1 VKIGLALENFVPPG
15 NNVDVQKLAKMAK
28 LAEEQGFESIW
39 TWDHLLLGSRKVY
52 PILEPLTVLS
62 YVSAFTSKIKLG
74 TIYVLPL
81 RTPLVAAKLISSL
94 NYISGNRLMLTV
106 VVGWYE
112 KEFLA
117 VGADFGKRG
126 RILSDYLKLLR
137 RLLRDSDVNEKIEN
151 MTFIHTNV
159 EPKAENIKIFI
170 GAYLEN
176 PIKRAA
182 RLSDGWMAYYYK
194 EEDFTEGLK
203 IIEKHSFG
211 RALEN
216 SDMVP
221 VYVGEDGRQKVHEF
235 TKTYMDLP
243 DWSKCSVESG
253 IYGTE
258 KDVADRIESYKK
270 AGVSR
275 LVLIPAYYE
284 LEQVE
289 KLGKIIR
296 DLQNERKPQLI

>member
-1 VKIGLALENFVPPG
+1 MKIGLALENFVPPG
-15 NNVDVQKLAKMAK
+15 GNVDVQKLAKMAK
-28 LAEEQGFESIW
+28 LAEENGFESVW
-39 TWDHLLLGSRKVY
+39 TWDHLLLGSKKVY
-52 PILEPLTVLS
+52 PILEPVTTLS

-94 NYISGNRLMLTV
+94 NYISRNRLMLTV
-106 VVGWYE
+106 VAGWYQ

-117 VGADFGKRG
+117 VGTDFARRG
-126 RILSDYLKLLR
+126 RILSDYLKLIR
-137 RLLRDSDVNEKIEN
+137 RLLKESDVNEKLGN
-151 MTFIHTNV
+151 MTFVHANI
-159 EPKAENIKIFI
+159 EPKGENIKIFI

-176 PIKRAA
+176 PIKRVAK
-182 RLSDGWMAYYYK
+182 LSDGWMAYYYK
-194 EEDFTEGLK
+194 EEDFAQGLK
-203 IIEKHSFG
+203 IIERHSLG

-216 SDMVP
+216 SDMIP

-243 DWSKCSVESG
+243 EWSKCSVESG

-270 AGVSR
+270 VGVSR

-296 DLQNERKPQLI
+296 DLQL

>member
-1 VKIGLALENFVPPG
+1 MKIGLALENFVPPG
-15 NNVDVQKLAKMAK
+15 GNVDVQKLAKMSK
-28 LAEEQGFESIW
+28 LAEENGFESVW
-39 TWDHLLLGSRKVY
+39 TWDHLLLGSKKVY
-52 PILEPLTVLS
+52 PILEPVTTLS

-94 NYISGNRLMLTV
+94 NYISRNRLMLTV
-106 VVGWYE
+106 VAGWYE

-117 VGADFGKRG
+117 VGTDFARRG
-126 RILSDYLKLLR
+126 RILSDYLKLIR
-137 RLLRDSDVNEKIEN
+137 HLLRESDVNEKLGN
-151 MTFIHTNV
+151 MTFMHANI
-159 EPKAENIKIFI
+159 EPKGENIKIFI

-176 PIKRAA
+176 PIKRVAK
-182 RLSDGWMAYYYK
+182 LSDGWMAYYYK
-194 EEDFTEGLK
+194 EEDFAQGLK
-203 IIEKHSFG
+203 IIERHSLG

-216 SDMVP
+216 SDMIP

-243 DWSKCSVESG
+243 EWSKCSVESG

-270 AGVSR
+270 VGVSR

-296 DLQNERKPQLI
+296 DLQL

>member
-1 VKIGLALENFVPPG
+1 MKIGLALENFVPPG
-15 NNVDVQKLAKMAK
+15 GNVDVQKLAKMAK
-28 LAEEQGFESIW
+28 LAEENGFESVW
-39 TWDHLLLGSRKVY
+39 TWDHLLLGSKKVY
-52 PILEPLTVLS
+52 PILEPVTALS

-94 NYISGNRLMLTV
+94 NYISRNRLMLTV
-106 VVGWYE
+106 VAGWYE

-117 VGADFGKRG
+117 VGTDFARRG
-126 RILSDYLKLLR
+126 RILSDYLKLIR
-137 RLLRDSDVNEKIEN
+137 RLLRESDVNEKLGN
-151 MTFIHTNV
+151 MTFVHANI
-159 EPKAENIKIFI
+159 EPKGENIKIFI

-176 PIKRAA
+176 PIKRVAKLA
-182 RLSDGWMAYYYK
+182 DGWMAYYYK
-194 EEDFTEGLK
+194 EEDFAQGLK
-203 IIEKHSFG
+203 IIERHSLG

-216 SDMVP
+216 SDMIP

-243 DWSKCSVESG
+243 EWSKCSVESG

-270 AGVSR
+270 VGVSR
-275 LVLIPAYYE
+275 LVLIPAYYK

-296 DLQNERKPQLI
+296 DLQL

>member
-1 VKIGLALENFVPPG
+1 MKIGLALENFVPPG
-15 NNVDVQKLAKMAK
+15 GNVDVQKLAKMAK
-28 LAEEQGFESIW
+28 LAEENEFESVW
-39 TWDHLLLGSRKVY
+39 TWDHLLLGSKKVY
-52 PILEPLTVLS
+52 PILEPVTALS

-94 NYISGNRLMLTV
+94 NYISRNRLMLTV
-106 VVGWYE
+106 VAGWYE

-117 VGADFGKRG
+117 VGTDFARRG
-126 RILSDYLKLLR
+126 RILSDYLKLIR
-137 RLLRDSDVNEKIEN
+137 RLLKESDVNEKLGN
-151 MTFIHTNV
+151 MTFVHANI
-159 EPKAENIKIFI
+159 EPKGENIKIFI

-176 PIKRAA
+176 PIKRVAK
-182 RLSDGWMAYYYK
+182 LSDGWMAYYYK
-194 EEDFTEGLK
+194 EEDFAQGLK
-203 IIEKHSFG
+203 IIERHSLG

-216 SDMVP
+216 SDMIP
-221 VYVGEDGRQKVHEF
+221 VYVGENGRQKVHEF

-243 DWSKCSVESG
+243 EWSKCSVESG

-270 AGVSR
+270 VGVSR
-275 LVLIPAYYE
+275 LVLIPAFYE

-296 DLQNERKPQLI
+296 DLQL

>member
-1 VKIGLALENFVPPG
+1 MNIGLALENFVPPG
-15 NNVDVQKLAKMAK
+15 GNVDVQKLAKMAK
-28 LAEEQGFESIW
+28 LAEENGFESVW
-39 TWDHLLLGSRKVY
+39 TWDHLLLGSKKVY
-52 PILEPLTVLS
+52 PILEPITALS

-94 NYISGNRLMLTV
+94 NYISRNRLMLTV
-106 VVGWYE
+106 VAGWYE

-117 VGADFGKRG
+117 VGTDFARRG
-126 RILSDYLKLLR
+126 RILSDYLKLIR
-137 RLLRDSDVNEKIEN
+137 RLLRESDVNEKLGN
-151 MTFIHTNV
+151 MTFVHANL
-159 EPKAENIKIFI
+159 EPKGENIKIFI

-176 PIKRAA
+176 PIKRVAKLA
-182 RLSDGWMAYYYK
+182 DGWMAYYYK
-194 EEDFTEGLK
+194 EEDFAQGLK
-203 IIEKHSFG
+203 IIERHSLG

-216 SDMVP
+216 SDMIP

-243 DWSKCSVESG
+243 EWSKCSVESG

-270 AGVSR
+270 VGVSR

-296 DLQNERKPQLI
+296 DLQL

>member
-1 VKIGLALENFVPPG
+1 MKIGLALENFVPPG
-15 NNVDVQKLAKMAK
+15 GNVDVQKLAKMAK
-28 LAEEQGFESIW
+28 LAEENEFESVW
-39 TWDHLLLGSRKVY
+39 TWDHLLLGSKKVY
-52 PILEPLTVLS
+52 PILEPVTALS

-94 NYISGNRLMLTV
+94 NYISRNRLMLTV
-106 VVGWYE
+106 VAGWYE

-117 VGADFGKRG
+117 VGTDFARRG
-126 RILSDYLKLLR
+126 RILSDYLKLIR
-137 RLLRDSDVNEKIEN
+137 RLLKESDVNEKLGN
-151 MTFIHTNV
+151 MTFVHANI
-159 EPKAENIKIFI
+159 EPKGENIKIFI

-176 PIKRAA
+176 PIKRVAK
-182 RLSDGWMAYYYK
+182 LSDGWMAYYYK
-194 EEDFTEGLK
+194 EEDFAQGLK
-203 IIEKHSFG
+203 IIERHSLG

-216 SDMVP
+216 SDMIP

-243 DWSKCSVESG
+243 EWSKCSVESG

-270 AGVSR
+270 VGVSR
-275 LVLIPAYYE
+275 LVLIPAFYE

-296 DLQNERKPQLI
+296 DLQL

>member
-1 VKIGLALENFVPPG
+1 MKIGLALENFVPPG
-15 NNVDVQKLAKMAK
+15 GNVDVQKLAKMAK
-28 LAEEQGFESIW
+28 LAEENGFESVW
-39 TWDHLLLGSRKVY
+39 TWDHLLLGSKKVY
-52 PILEPLTVLS
+52 PILEPITTLS

-94 NYISGNRLMLTV
+94 NYISRNRLMLTV
-106 VVGWYE
+106 VAGWYE

-117 VGADFGKRG
+117 VGTDFARRG
-126 RILSDYLKLLR
+126 RILSDYLKLIR
-137 RLLRDSDVNEKIEN
+137 RLLKESDVNEKLGN
-151 MTFIHTNV
+151 MTFVHANI
-159 EPKAENIKIFI
+159 EPKGENIKIFI

-176 PIKRAA
+176 PIKRVAK
-182 RLSDGWMAYYYK
+182 LSDGWMAYYYK
-194 EEDFTEGLK
+194 EEDFAQGLK
-203 IIEKHSFG
+203 IIERHSLG

-216 SDMVP
+216 SDMIP
-221 VYVGEDGRQKVHEF
+221 VYVGENGRQKVHEF

-243 DWSKCSVESG
+243 EWSKCSVESG

-270 AGVSR
+270 VGVSR
-275 LVLIPAYYE
+275 LVLIPAFYE

-296 DLQNERKPQLI
+296 DLQL

>member
-1 VKIGLALENFVPPG
+1 MKIGLALENFVPPG
-15 NNVDVQKLAKMAK
+15 GNVDVQKLAKMAK
-28 LAEEQGFESIW
+28 LAEENEFESVW
-39 TWDHLLLGSRKVY
+39 TWDHLLLGSKKVY
-52 PILEPLTVLS
+52 PILEPITALS

-94 NYISGNRLMLTV
+94 NYISRNRLMLTV
-106 VVGWYE
+106 VAGWYE

-117 VGADFGKRG
+117 VGTDFARRG
-126 RILSDYLKLLR
+126 RILSDYLKLIR
-137 RLLRDSDVNEKIEN
+137 RLLKESDVNEKLGN
-151 MTFIHTNV
+151 MTFVHANI
-159 EPKAENIKIFI
+159 EPKGENIKIFI

-176 PIKRAA
+176 PIKRVAK
-182 RLSDGWMAYYYK
+182 LSDGWMAYYYK
-194 EEDFTEGLK
+194 EEDFAQGLK
-203 IIEKHSFG
+203 IIERHSLG

-216 SDMVP
+216 SDMIP

-243 DWSKCSVESG
+243 EWSKCSVESG

-275 LVLIPAYYE
+275 LVLIPAFYE

-296 DLQNERKPQLI
+296 DLQL

>member
-1 VKIGLALENFVPPG
+1 MKIGLALENFVPPG
-15 NNVDVQKLAKMAK
+15 GNVDVQKLAKMAK
-28 LAEEQGFESIW
+28 LAEENGFESVW
-39 TWDHLLLGSRKVY
+39 TWDHLLLGSKKVY
-52 PILEPLTVLS
+52 PILEPITALS

-94 NYISGNRLMLTV
+94 NYISRNRLMLTV
-106 VVGWYE
+106 VAGWYE

-117 VGADFGKRG
+117 VGTDFARRG
-126 RILSDYLKLLR
+126 RMLSDYLKLIR
-137 RLLRDSDVNEKIEN
+137 RLLRESDVNEKLGN
-151 MTFIHTNV
+151 MTFVHANI
-159 EPKAENIKIFI
+159 EPKGENIKIFI

-176 PIKRAA
+176 PIKRVAK
-182 RLSDGWMAYYYK
+182 LSDGWMAYYYK
-194 EEDFTEGLK
+194 EEDFAQGLK
-203 IIEKHSFG
+203 IIQRHSLG

-216 SDMVP
+216 SDMIP

-243 DWSKCSVESG
+243 EWSKCSVESG

-270 AGVSR
+270 VGVSR

-296 DLQNERKPQLI
+296 DLQL

>member
-1 VKIGLALENFVPPG
+1 MKIGLALENFVPPG
-15 NNVDVQKLAKMAK
+15 GNVDVQKLAKMAK
-28 LAEEQGFESIW
+28 LAEENEFESVW
-39 TWDHLLLGSRKVY
+39 TWDHLLLGSKKVY
-52 PILEPLTVLS
+52 PILEPVTALS

-94 NYISGNRLMLTV
+94 NYISRNRLMLTV
-106 VVGWYE
+106 VAGWYE

-117 VGADFGKRG
+117 VGTDFARRG
-126 RILSDYLKLLR
+126 RILSDYLKLIR
-137 RLLRDSDVNEKIEN
+137 RLLKESDVNEKLGN
-151 MTFIHTNV
+151 MTFVHANI
-159 EPKAENIKIFI
+159 EPKGENIKIFI

-176 PIKRAA
+176 PIKRVAK
-182 RLSDGWMAYYYK
+182 LSDGWMAYYYK
-194 EEDFTEGLK
+194 EEDFAQGLK
-203 IIEKHSFG
+203 IIERHSLG

-216 SDMVP
+216 SDMIP

-243 DWSKCSVESG
+243 EWSKCSVESG

-275 LVLIPAYYE
+275 LVLIPAFYE

-296 DLQNERKPQLI
+296 DLQL

>member
-1 VKIGLALENFVPPG
+1 MKIGLALENFVPPG
-15 NNVDVQKLAKMAK
+15 GNVDVQKLAKMAK
-28 LAEEQGFESIW
+28 LAEENGFESVW
-39 TWDHLLLGSRKVY
+39 TWDHLLLGSKKVY
-52 PILEPLTVLS
+52 PILEPVTALS

-94 NYISGNRLMLTV
+94 NYISRNRLMLTV
-106 VVGWYE
+106 VAGWYE

-117 VGADFGKRG
+117 VGTDFARRG
-126 RILSDYLKLLR
+126 RILSDYLKLIR
-137 RLLRDSDVNEKIEN
+137 RLLKESDVNEKLGN
-151 MTFIHTNV
+151 MTFVHANI
-159 EPKAENIKIFI
+159 EPKGENIKIFI

-176 PIKRAA
+176 PIKRVAK
-182 RLSDGWMAYYYK
+182 LSDGWMAYYYK
-194 EEDFTEGLK
+194 EEDFAQGLK
-203 IIEKHSFG
+203 IIERHSLG

-216 SDMVP
+216 SDMIP

-243 DWSKCSVESG
+243 EWSKCSVESG

-270 AGVSR
+270 VGVSR
-275 LVLIPAYYE
+275 LVLIPAFYE

-296 DLQNERKPQLI
+296 DLQL

>member
-1 VKIGLALENFVPPG
+1 MKIGLALENFVPPG
-15 NNVDVQKLAKMAK
+15 GNVDVQKLAKMAK
-28 LAEEQGFESIW
+28 LAEENGFESVW
-39 TWDHLLLGSRKVY
+39 TWDHLLLGSKKVY
-52 PILEPLTVLS
+52 PILEPITALS

-81 RTPLVAAKLISSL
+81 RPPLVAAKLISSL
-94 NYISGNRLMLTV
+94 NYISRNRLMLTV
-106 VVGWYE
+106 VAGWYE

-117 VGADFGKRG
+117 VGTDFARRG
-126 RILSDYLKLLR
+126 RILSDYLKLIR
-137 RLLRDSDVNEKIEN
+137 RLLRESDVNEKLGN
-151 MTFIHTNV
+151 MTFVHANI
-159 EPKAENIKIFI
+159 EPKGENIKIFI

-176 PIKRAA
+176 PIKRVAK
-182 RLSDGWMAYYYK
+182 LSDGWMAYYYK
-194 EEDFTEGLK
+194 EEDFAQGLK
-203 IIEKHSFG
+203 IIERHSLG

-216 SDMVP
+216 SDMIP

-243 DWSKCSVESG
+243 EWSKCSVESG

-275 LVLIPAYYE
+275 LVLIPAFYE

-296 DLQNERKPQLI
+296 DLQL